1 MERNETRKAIAKDG
15 LVYGPVH
22 SRRLGLS
29 LGLNICPAAR
39 KQCSFD
45 CIYCECGSRPP
56 VLVAAAAE
64 AWPTPL
70 QVEEALAQALP
81 RVQAVDCIT
90 FAGNGEPTLH
100 PDFAEIAARV
110 RRLRDTRAPALKLV
124 LLSNA
129 AGLGQESV
137 RAALSLIDLAILK
150 LDAGTEE
157 TFQRINR
164 PAAPLSL
171 ADIMGYLKPLS
182 QFSLQ
187 SLFVAGR
194 YSNIDEPN
202 VTAWIDRVAEL
213 HPQAVQMYTLDRT
226 APVRGLAPVPLETL
240 QTIAGRLRER
250 MDLMVSVFG
259 PSLQK
264 MKIGNR

>member
-45 CIYCECGSRPP
+45 CIYCECGSRQPM
-56 VLVAAAAE
+56 LVATAAE
-64 AWPTPL
+64 AWPSPL
-70 QVEEALAQALP
+70 QVEEALAQALE
-81 RVQAVDCIT
+81 RVPAVDCIT

-100 PDFAEIAARV
+100 PAFAEIAARV
-110 RRLRDTRAPALKLV
+110 RRLRDARAPGLKLV

-129 AGLGQESV
+129 AALGQESV
-137 RAALSLIDLAILK
+137 RAALSLFDLPILK

-171 ADIMGYLKPLS
+171 ADIMGYLKTLS
-182 QFSLQ
+182 HYSLQ

-194 YSNIDEPN
+194 YSNIDEQS
-202 VTAWIDRVAEL
+202 VIAWMDRVAEL
-213 HPQAVQMYTLDRT
+213 HPQAVQIYTLDRT
-226 APVRGLAPVPLETL
+226 APVRGLTPVPLETL
-240 QTIAGRLRER
+240 QTVAGRLRAR
-250 MDLMVSVFG
+250 MALPVSVFA
-259 PSLQK
+259 SSVQK
-264 MKIGNR
+264 RKIGNR

>member
-29 LGLNICPAAR
+29 LGLNICPTAR

-56 VLVAAAAE
+56 LLTVTAAE
-64 AWPTPL
+64 AWPAPL
-70 QVEEALAQALP
+70 QVEEALAQALR

-100 PDFAEIAARV
+100 PAFAEIVTRV
-110 RRLRDTRAPALKLV
+110 RRLRDAQAPGLKLV

-129 AGLGQESV
+129 SGLRQEGV
-137 RAALSLIDLAILK
+137 RAALPLIDLPILK

-157 TFQRINR
+157 TFQQINR

-171 ADIMGYLKPLS
+171 ADILDCLKTLS
-182 QFSLQ
+182 HYFLQ

-194 YSNIDEPN
+194 YSNIDEQS
-202 VTAWIDRVAEL
+202 VSAWIDRVGEL
-213 HPQAVQMYTLDRT
+213 APQGVQIYSLDRT
-226 APVRGLAPVPLETL
+226 APVRGLAPVALETL
-240 QTIAGRLRER
+240 QSIADRLRAR
-250 MDLMVSVFG
+250 IDIPVSVFA
-259 PSLQK
+259 SSVQK
-264 MKIGNR
+264 MKIGNK